1 MAHSVE
7 SRVPFLD
14 NDLVDFAQKI
24 PIKYKLNNLDKIIK
38 MDENKIEKFTK
49 TNDGKLILR
58 KSMRKHI
65 PEEIYKAVKQGFSSP
80 DGSWFKGESIEFV
93 RKKLLSDNANIYEF
107 MDKEAVKRIINE
119 HLTGKKNRRLF
130 IWSLLNFETWKTIY
144 G

>member
-1 MAHSVE
+1 M
-7 SRVPFLD
+7 
-14 NDLVDFAQKI
+14 
-24 PIKYKLNNLDKIIK
+24 
-38 MDENKIEKFTK
+38 
-49 TNDGKLILR
+49 
-58 KSMRKHI
+58 KHI